1 MIAAFHCRLALA
13 CVTLLLSACG
23 GDGSSPP
30 DKSAPQV
37 LSTSV
42 GLHPAVQA
50 GAPTAVYLQATAND
64 NVKVTSVKFLVDGND
79 VNGDTQ
85 QNNDGTWLHEMDT
98 DHIPAG
104 THTVTAVAYDA
115 AGNSGEGTTTLV
127 IPAPALA
134 TPDTTPPVVTAAI
147 DGSFGMAKLTAIAT
161 DDVQVAWVL
170 FIVDGQSTG
179 FWGRESYMG
188 SDPHNQYFS
197 IIDTTGLSNGAHQFF
212 VRVTDTSGNA
222 TDSAPVTFAVDGSAG
237 LTEAEPNGTLATANP
252 VAAGQ
257 TLITGTL
264 TGASGKPDVDLYKL
278 SLPANKTLR
287 VDMLSTQFQDMQL
300 ELLDANGKVLAGD
313 ELMTASE
320 VNTVGYANGGA
331 AQDVYISVTSLTVGF
346 DGSDRYRLALS
357 LQ

>member
-1 MIAAFHCRLALA
+1 MIAASHCRLALA

-23 GDGSSPP
+23 GDGNSPP
-30 DKSAPQV
+30 DTSAPSV

-50 GAPTAVYLQATAND
+50 GAPAAVYLQATAND
-64 NVKVTSVKFLVDGND
+64 NVKVTSVKFLIDGND

-104 THTVTAVAYDA
+104 THTVTAIAYDA

-134 TPDTTPPVVTAAI
+134 TPDTTPPVVAAAI
-147 DGSFGMAKLTAIAT
+147 DGSFGLAKLTAIAT
-161 DDVQVAWVL
+161 DDVQVAWVQ
-170 FIVDGQSTG
+170 FVVDGQSTG
-179 FWGRESYMG
+179 ALGRESYMG
-188 SDPHNQYFS
+188 SDPRNQYFT
-197 IIDTTGLSNGAHQFF
+197 IIDTTGLSAGPHQFF
-212 VRVTDTSGNA
+212 VRATDTSGNH
-222 TDSAPVTFAVDGSAG
+222 TDSAPVTFTVDDTVGQA
-237 LTEAEPNGTLATANP
+237 EAEPNGTPATANL

-257 TLITGTL
+257 TLVTGTL
-264 TGASGKPDVDLYKL
+264 TGADGRPDVDLYKL

-287 VDMLSTQFQDMQL
+287 VDMLSFQEQDMQV
-300 ELLDANGKVLAGD
+300 EILDANGKVLAGD
-313 ELMTASE
+313 EWMSASE
-320 VNTVGYANGGA
+320 VNTVSYANGGA
-331 AQDVYISVTSLTVGF
+331 AQDVHISVTSLTAGF
-346 DGSDRYRLALS
+346 DGSDRYRLTLS